1 MNSESYEEKATR
13 VAEIF
18 RKEREG
24 TTGYDNLLSFGASI
38 DPDYWEA
45 YRYNGW
51 GFFTPQNKRHLDHMT
66 REMIVCGVLS
76 FRDRP
81 GVYVHAKNALKE
93 GATLNQLLEV
103 FEVALFPG
111 GGPSRMVGLETLKR
125 IVDEDPSLVV
135 EKRPWRFDAE
145 EVARNVPEK
154 ETREEKIKRVTETI
168 EKANGYVDEAIS
180 FGVELDPDYFDIYSR
195 MHWSFFEEKE
205 GFLTP
210 IQRELIVMAVFAFRG
225 FREELYFHSKKALR
239 LGASMEQLLE
249 CFQVCVPPGGIALLH
264 EGLRTL
270 KKINDEAE

>member
-66 REMIVCGVLS
+66 REMIVCGVHS

-135 EKRPWRFDAE
+135 EKRPWRFYAE

-154 ETREEKIKRVTETI
+154 ET
-168 EKANGYVDEAIS
+168 
-180 FGVELDPDYFDIYSR
+180 
-195 MHWSFFEEKE
+195 
-205 GFLTP
+205 
-210 IQRELIVMAVFAFRG
+210 
-225 FREELYFHSKKALR
+225 
-239 LGASMEQLLE
+239 
-249 CFQVCVPPGGIALLH
+249 
-264 EGLRTL
+264 
-270 KKINDEAE
+270 